1 MIDFRCGAKM
11 KFYPRRS
18 RAGLAAAANVSAM
31 RFSRLGVAALPGGG
45 GPAQG
50 EPDQYLKVSKG

>member
-11 KFYPRRS
+11 KFYRRGS

-31 RFSRLGVAALPGGG
+31 RFSRSGVAGFIQQAAAP
-45 GPAQG
+45 PN
-50 EPDQYLKVSKG
+50 P